1 MIATNDIRPITQLKT
16 SSAELV
22 REVSEEGRTLVITQH
37 GEAKAVLMGAAQY
50 DQWRQTLAL
59 LTMLGRSKAQHRA
72 GKSATTEE
80 VFARLESL
88 VTQAEQERQSSDVS
102 RQR

>member
-1 MIATNDIRPITQLKT
+1 MIATHDIRPITQLKT
-16 SSAELV
+16 SSAELI
-22 REVSEEGRTLVITQH
+22 REVAEEGRTLVITQH

-72 GKSATTEE
+72 GKHAESKA
-80 VFARLESL
+80 VFARLEALISRG
-88 VTQAEQERQSSDVS
+88 ERKTSERESKT
-102 RQR
+102 R